1 MFSETGVTYRNKDA
15 YHCTEKNNT
24 NGAGDQKRIYRLT
37 GFPGTSKLHM
47 NQEWYLD
54 KSINVNDVQ
63 MSWPKCKQHEYQ
75 FYYMQYNINEWVCDG
90 ASMP

>member
-47 NQEWYLD
+47 NQE
-54 KSINVNDVQ
+54 
-63 MSWPKCKQHEYQ
+63 
-75 FYYMQYNINEWVCDG
+75 
-90 ASMP
+90 